1 MLSWLAQPECH
12 RLRRIRVDMSTKQV
26 SCSSEPNRL
35 VIIVIACKAVLWSP
49 STVQHLRAMIQ
60 HPVAWLNQI
69 FLLTLPVSEVFI
81 SFRRTNDSLRRC
93 LGLQVKYFIVLTGRR
108 KKKQAPCAHTD
119 SSKSKGSHVLVVFYC
134 WCDMKSFSVAFCE
147 MPFYVTHL
155 QCSILCLPAVFDY
168 NVTSKTLLFI

>member
-1 MLSWLAQPECH
+1 MLSWLAQPECY

-108 KKKQAPCAHTD
+108 KKKTSALCPHRFFQIKGKSRARCVLLLVRYEKFQCCILWNAFLRHA
-119 SSKSKGSHVLVVFYC
+119 SSMLHS
-134 WCDMKSFSVAFCE
+134 
-147 MPFYVTHL
+147 
-155 QCSILCLPAVFDY
+155 LPPSCFR
-168 NVTSKTLLFI
+168 L